1 MAGTVYGA
9 VGVFHDEA
17 ALRAAVEELLVSG
30 FDRAD
35 LGVLA
40 GHRTIERRLG
50 HDYGKVTELEDL
62 PLLAGRPYVG
72 PASRTVGMGVLI
84 SALMYVGAVAA
95 AGSIMAS
102 GGTVATMI
110 LGAAAAGGGGGLVG
124 AGLVKFMAGRHA
136 MYLQDH
142 LAHGGLLLWVH
153 ADNPE
158 KEEHACAIL
167 RGHAAEDAHVHEM
180 PEISFPTTGGV
191 SHSLSFMNRLGL

>member
-1 MAGTVYGA
+1 MAGTVHGA
-9 VGVFHDEA
+9 VGVFRDEE

-35 LGVLA
+35 LSVLA

-50 HDYGKVTELEDL
+50 HDYGRVTELEDV
-62 PLLAGRPYVG
+62 PVLAGQPYVG

-84 SALMYVGAVAA
+84 SALVYVGAVAA

-102 GGTVATMI
+102 GGTLATVA

-124 AGLVKFMAGRHA
+124 AGLVRFMAGRHA
-136 MYLQDH
+136 TYLQDH

-158 KEEHACAIL
+158 KEERACAIL
-167 RGHAAEDAHVHEM
+167 RGHAAEDAHVNEL
-180 PEISFPTTGGV
+180 PEIIFPMTGGV
-191 SHSLSFMNRLGL
+191 SRSLSFMNRLGL